1 MARESQAGRYS
12 VHWYH
17 ANITFRVCKW
27 RGEGI
32 RGSSVVLFFCFFT
45 FKEQKSKPS
54 ASAYPSPGLEK
65 GQKPSASEN
74 QALTVL
80 NKHLKCH
87 WNKKPLQPTPD
98 DAREVPKEGSCRTP
112 CREGTHIPSP
122 QEHQDCRCSP
132 PSGTWLPRT
141 DCTR

>member
-1 MARESQAGRYS
+1 MFTDIMPTLPLGCVNEEERGLGARLLSCF
-12 VHWYH
+12 V
-17 ANITFRVCKW
+17 F
-27 RGEGI
+27 
-32 RGSSVVLFFCFFT
+32 FFT

-87 WNKKPLQPTPD
+87 
-98 DAREVPKEGSCRTP
+98 
-112 CREGTHIPSP
+112 
-122 QEHQDCRCSP
+122 
-132 PSGTWLPRT
+132 
-141 DCTR
+141 